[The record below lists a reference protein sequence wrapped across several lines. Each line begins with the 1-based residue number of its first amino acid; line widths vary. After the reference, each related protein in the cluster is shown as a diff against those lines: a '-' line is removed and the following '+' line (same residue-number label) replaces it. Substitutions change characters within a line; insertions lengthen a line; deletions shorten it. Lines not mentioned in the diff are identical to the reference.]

1 MKRVVLWLCVLCA
14 SMPLAVPA
22 VAAPWAEV
30 VDATANL
37 YRVDDKLYRSQQ
49 PLAANRAG
57 LEALGIRTVVNLRF
71 FNRGEDAA
79 VFRHSR
85 IQTLNHPLPTW
96 HLTPEN
102 VAGALWL
109 IEQGQRQGPV
119 LVHCYHGADR
129 TGLVSAMYRVVY
141 QGWPLAEARREM
153 QQGGFG
159 YHSVWRNIDRFFTE
173 GNVAAIK
180 AELAR
185 LRLQPPTQNGAFR
198 LPESPAD
205 AHALAVF

>member
-1 MKRVVLWLCVLCA
+1 MKRVILCLCCLCM
-14 SMPLAVPA
+14 SVPLLAAPA
-22 VAAPWAEV
+22 VAMHWAEA
-30 VDATANL
+30 VDTTANL

-49 PLAANRAG
+49 PLSANRAE

-71 FNRGEDAA
+71 FNRDEDKA
-79 VFRHSR
+79 VFRHSD
-85 IQTLNHPLPTW
+85 IQMRNHPLLTW

-173 GNVAAIK
+173 RNVAAIK

-185 LRLQPPTQNGAFR
+185 LRLQP
-198 LPESPAD
+198 
-205 AHALAVF
+205 